1 MSCLRYLYGRC
12 LSLSLSLCIS
22 IPPSHCLSVILYAH
36 MSVILYAPK
45 SVILYSWSACYSV
58 CFICVILY
66 AHLSVNLYAGLSIWL
81 FVCSSQIKLDTLLC
95 SQGVVG
101 NSRVYLHIP
110 IIGGQPA
117 TVRVTNIAKTVTEEE
132 LREKFRL
139 FGRIFHLN
147 LIQSAR
153 EATNHCF
160 VKYPSEEIAQQA
172 IDDMNNEVIS
182 CLYDCKCME

>member
-1 MSCLRYLYGRC
+1 
-12 LSLSLSLCIS
+12 
-22 IPPSHCLSVILYAH
+22 

-101 NSRVYLHIP
+101 NSTVYLYIP